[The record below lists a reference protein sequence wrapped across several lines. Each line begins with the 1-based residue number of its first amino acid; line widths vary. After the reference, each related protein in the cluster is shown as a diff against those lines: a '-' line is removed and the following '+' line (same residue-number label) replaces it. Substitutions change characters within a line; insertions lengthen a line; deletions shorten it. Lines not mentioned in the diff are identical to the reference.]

1 MLVVSFL
8 LAFAAFV
15 SLVLGLLL
23 TPVPIWGAVF
33 SFGAPMLALSGIV
46 IAGMKMS
53 EATKRAQPSGVALAS
68 VIMNVLAFLPA
79 LVVAMMCGVCN
90 ACVSSQGGM
99 NQVQFGPMFQQQG
112 PQRLPPINTDAG
124 PAPPPFP
131 NVPTPAPTTRDAG
144 ANNPNPVPAPT
155 QPDLPPPPIAPGPKS
170 K

>member
-1 MLVVSFL
+1 MLIVSFL

-53 EATKRAQPSGVALAS
+53 EATKRAQPSGVALTS
-68 VIMNVLAFLPA
+68 VILNVLAFLPA
-79 LVVAMMCGVCN
+79 LVVAMTCGVCN

-99 NQVQFGPMFQQQG
+99 NQVQFGPMLQQQG
-112 PQRLPPINTDAG
+112 QRPIAADAG
-124 PAPPPFP
+124 PPPPPFP
-131 NVPTPAPTTRDAG
+131 NDPTPTRTTGDAG
-144 ANNPNPVPAPT
+144 ANNPAPT
-155 QPDLPPPPIAPGPKS
+155 PVQPDLPPPPIAPGPKS